1 MAGIAPVID
10 VTTLNGSN
18 GFRILGSGIDETAGW
33 SVGMGDFNGDGLADV
48 IVGAPGVPL
57 NSWAVADYGAYVI
70 FGHAADDIPAAASVA
85 TSVDPGIFRRAGGAV
100 FPSDGALTGYSVSYA
115 GDFNGD
121 GVGDLMVSAPHYG
134 ASQQGATYIVFG
146 GAGSGAG
153 STSIRIDGAA
163 QYDMTGRS
171 VASLGDINGDGFD
184 DVLIGASAADASGRL
199 DAGISYVVYGN
210 ASGANINLANF
221 NASQGFRIIGGS
233 QPELT
238 GYSVSAAG
246 DVNGDGRTDLLIG
259 AINTNGFYSG
269 SAYVIY
275 GTDFG
280 ADIDLAH
287 LTPSQGVRF
296 DGGIETQTGFSV
308 SAAGDVN
315 GDGLGDIIIGAP
327 SPLSFAGQEGG
338 SAFVVFGKAGGL
350 SNTDLANLA
359 PGDGFRIDGAAV
371 GDQAGYS
378 VASAGDFNG
387 DGFGDLIIGAPGAD
401 PDGNT
406 DAGSAYVIF
415 GKASGFDDID
425 LSNLSPADGFRID
438 GPSGVQG
445 NLGFELPAELGTSV
459 AGAGDINGD
468 GYSDIV
474 VGAPGFSLAE
484 GVAYVIY
491 GEASGAVNK
500 VGTSGADRLF
510 GGDFDDTLSGGDGND
525 VIGGKG
531 GTNLVTGGAGSDAF
545 VYALSDQHHDVVTD
559 FRQGE
564 DVIDL
569 RAANISD
576 FATVAQLLSN
586 DAQGNAV
593 ITTVTNDATSTI
605 TLTGI
610 SAEQLTA
617 ADFMFAGN
625 SNQTLNG
632 SDGAD
637 DLFAGAGG
645 DVLNGTAG
653 NDRLFGEQGFDVLNG
668 GTGND
673 SLFGGQDND
682 QLDGGAGADLLDGG
696 AGVDEVAYR
705 TAPAGVTVS
714 LVSGGTGGDAAG
726 DTYVSIENV
735 WGSNFDDV
743 LEGDDQANRIF
754 GLEGNNVIRGGG
766 GNDALTAGSGNDT
779 FYGGA
784 GADSID
790 GGGGV
795 DYARYDDALA
805 GVTVGFTSAAGS
817 NDGAGDTLV
826 NIEGIIGSAFAD
838 KLGGTN
844 LAEDLQG
851 GGGDDL
857 LQGRGGSDTL
867 DGGDGVD
874 QAVFS
879 GSRGEY
885 SIALDAATQT
895 YVVTDLRQGSPD
907 GTDQVRNVETF
918 VFADGAIAAGSVLDG
933 NPGPIIGDDGD
944 NSLTGTPIADQ
955 MHGLGGNDVIV
966 GLAGEDTLEGGDGD
980 DTLDGGTGIDTATY
994 ASAGAGV
1001 TVSLAIAGAQN
1012 TGGAGTDTLVS
1023 IEQVTGSAFDDQLTG
1038 NAGANLLSGMA
1049 GNDRLDGGGGI
1060 DTLLGGDGDDI
1071 LIGGAAGVVDGG
1083 AGFDL
1088 VSYDTSAAGGYID
1101 LGERASHGDF
1111 VNIEGAIGSSFG
1123 DVITGSGADEAIF
1136 GGGGNDVVYAIGGT
1150 DTISGGVGDDTFFDM
1165 GGIEHFDGGE
1175 GADLVAYL
1183 ADPVQLIIDPETYSY
1198 VITGTGVT
1206 ADLADPSRNTGFA
1219 AGDTY
1224 DSIEILIGS
1233 YVDDDLAGDEQDNV
1247 LRGSWGDDVIWGRG
1261 GNDLLEGDVG
1271 NDRLIGGAGADILFG
1286 NVDFLG
1292 YLDLIGRLLGPIGAD
1307 LIQQAKDMAADDPA
1321 FSAGDGFDV
1330 ASYETATSGVVASLT
1345 NPAINTGDA
1354 AGDTYILIE
1363 GLVGSA
1369 FDDTLIGTAGW
1380 GADGHNSLEGGAGN
1394 DTLIGLGGDDDYDG
1408 GEGDDTA
1415 VLPDNRAAYTITY
1428 DPATQTFTLT
1438 SPSTVNHVKDV
1449 ETLQFAD
1456 GTLSVASLFAGG
1468 DNDDSLTGTA
1478 GQDDLNGGGGNDVLR
1493 GLGDNDRIDGAAGDD
1508 LLAGGAGNDT
1518 LIGGVGRD
1526 AASYADATAAVR
1538 IDLGA
1543 TGAQA
1548 TGGSGSDTLTGIES
1562 VVGSAFGDTLIGNGS
1577 DNALSGGGGD
1587 DLLIGLGG
1595 NDTFD
1600 GGAGIDTVSF
1610 AANVNAITTVDL
1622 ALSGPQSVG
1631 GFEGV
1636 DTFVNIENVVA
1647 SSYWG
1652 GTLKGDGGNNW
1663 LTGGINPSTLMGRGG
1678 DDVLDGHNGWQDT
1691 ASYAEAA
1698 NGVTVDLALAGP
1710 QNTGEGSDT
1719 LIGIEN
1725 LTGSA
1730 FGDTL
1735 KGTSGDNV
1743 LIGGAGDDMLFGR
1756 GGFNRLDGGDGI
1768 DTVFYVD
1775 ATAGVQVNLTPNAAF
1790 NPDVLISIENVVG
1803 TAFADTL
1810 TGNAGANA
1818 LTGGAGND
1826 VLTGGLG
1833 RDLLTGG
1840 AGNDVFDLNALAD
1853 STVGAGNRDVIT
1865 DFQSGF
1871 DDIDVTGI
1879 DADTGRVGDQGFR
1892 FIGTKA
1898 FSGKASELHYQ
1909 VFDQAGTASDVTIVS
1924 GDVNGDG
1931 VADFEIEIAG
1941 VVNLRASDFL
1951 L

>member
-1 MAGIAPVID
+1 MRAPQEWEAVMAGIAPVID

-85 TSVDPGIFRRAGGAV
+85 TSVDPGIFRLAGGAV

-569 RAANISD
+569 RAADIGD
-576 FATVAQLLSN
+576 FATVQHLLSN

-593 ITTVTNDATSTI
+593 ITTVTNGVSSTV
-605 TLTGI
+605 TLTGV
-610 SAEQLTA
+610 SAAQLTA
-617 ADFMFAGN
+617 ADFVFAGN
-625 SNQTLNG
+625 SNDVLTG
-632 SDGAD
+632 SDNAD
-637 DLFAGAGG
+637 DLFGGAGS
-645 DVLNGTAG
+645 DSLAG
-653 NDRLFGEQGFDVLNG
+653 NAGDDRLFGEQGYDNLSG
-668 GTGND
+668 GAGND
-673 SLFGGQDND
+673 SLFGGQDGD
-682 QLDGGAGADLLDGG
+682 SLEGGPGADYLDGGDGI
-696 AGVDEVAYR
+696 DEVTYR
-705 TAPAGVTVS
+705 TAQTGVTAS
-714 LVSGGTGGDAAG
+714 LASGGTGGDAAG
-726 DTYVSIENV
+726 DVYVSIENM

-743 LEGDDQANRIF
+743 LEGDDQANSIF
-754 GLEGNNVIRGGG
+754 GLDGNNVIRGGG
-766 GNDALTAGSGNDT
+766 GNDQLYGGSGNDT

-784 GADSID
+784 GADRID
-790 GGGGV
+790 GAGGIN
-795 DYARYDDALA
+795 YARYDDAPS
-805 GVTVGFTSAAGS
+805 GVTVGFASPAGS
-817 NDGAGDTLV
+817 NDGAGDVLI
-826 NIEGIIGSAFAD
+826 NIEGIVGSAFAD
-838 KLGGTN
+838 RLGGTGGV
-844 LAEDLQG
+844 EDLQG

-857 LQGRGGSDTL
+857 LQGRGGNDTL

-874 QAVFS
+874 QAVYS
-879 GSRGEY
+879 GPRGDY
-885 SIALDAATQT
+885 FVSFDAATGT
-895 YVVTDLRQGSPD
+895 YVVDDLRQGSPD
-907 GTDQVRNVETF
+907 GTDQVRNVETL
-918 VFADGAIAAGSVLDG
+918 VFADGSISANSVLDG
-933 NPGPIIGDDGD
+933 NPGPIIGDEGD
-944 NSLTGTPIADQ
+944 NTLTGTPIADVIS
-955 MHGLGGNDVIV
+955 GLGGNDTLS
-966 GLAGEDTLEGGDGD
+966 GLAGEDVLDGGDGND
-980 DTLDGGTGIDTATY
+980 VLDGGTGIDTASY
-994 ASAGAGV
+994 ASAAQGV
-1001 TVSLAIAGAQN
+1001 SVSLAVAGPQD
-1012 TGGAGTDTLVS
+1012 TGGAGVDTLVS
-1023 IEQVTGSAFDDQLTG
+1023 IENLT
-1038 NAGANLLSGMA
+1038 
-1049 GNDRLDGGGGI
+1049 
-1060 DTLLGGDGDDI
+1060 
-1071 LIGGAAGVVDGG
+1071 
-1083 AGFDL
+1083 
-1088 VSYDTSAAGGYID
+1088 
-1101 LGERASHGDF
+1101 
-1111 VNIEGAIGSSFG
+1111 
-1123 DVITGSGADEAIF
+1123 
-1136 GGGGNDVVYAIGGT
+1136 
-1150 DTISGGVGDDTFFDM
+1150 
-1165 GGIEHFDGGE
+1165 
-1175 GADLVAYL
+1175 
-1183 ADPVQLIIDPETYSY
+1183 
-1198 VITGTGVT
+1198 
-1206 ADLADPSRNTGFA
+1206 
-1219 AGDTY
+1219 
-1224 DSIEILIGS
+1224 
-1233 YVDDDLAGDEQDNV
+1233 
-1247 LRGSWGDDVIWGRG
+1247 
-1261 GNDLLEGDVG
+1261 
-1271 NDRLIGGAGADILFG
+1271 
-1286 NVDFLG
+1286 
-1292 YLDLIGRLLGPIGAD
+1292 
-1307 LIQQAKDMAADDPA
+1307 
-1321 FSAGDGFDV
+1321 
-1330 ASYETATSGVVASLT
+1330 
-1345 NPAINTGDA
+1345 
-1354 AGDTYILIE
+1354 
-1363 GLVGSA
+1363 GSA
-1369 FDDTLIGTAGW
+1369 FDDTLIGDAG
-1380 GADGHNSLEGGAGN
+1380 
-1394 DTLIGLGGDDDYDG
+1394 
-1408 GEGDDTA
+1408 
-1415 VLPDNRAAYTITY
+1415 
-1428 DPATQTFTLT
+1428 
-1438 SPSTVNHVKDV
+1438 
-1449 ETLQFAD
+1449 
-1456 GTLSVASLFAGG
+1456 
-1468 DNDDSLTGTA
+1468 
-1478 GQDDLNGGGGNDVLR
+1478 
-1493 GLGDNDRIDGAAGDD
+1493 
-1508 LLAGGAGNDT
+1508 
-1518 LIGGVGRD
+1518 
-1526 AASYADATAAVR
+1526 
-1538 IDLGA
+1538 
-1543 TGAQA
+1543 
-1548 TGGSGSDTLTGIES
+1548 
-1562 VVGSAFGDTLIGNGS
+1562 
-1577 DNALSGGGGD
+1577 DNAL
-1587 DLLIGLGG
+1587 
-1595 NDTFD
+1595 N
-1600 GGAGIDTVSF
+1600 
-1610 AANVNAITTVDL
+1610 
-1622 ALSGPQSVG
+1622 
-1631 GFEGV
+1631 
-1636 DTFVNIENVVA
+1636 
-1647 SSYWG
+1647 
-1652 GTLKGDGGNNW
+1652 
-1663 LTGGINPSTLMGRGG
+1663 
-1678 DDVLDGHNGWQDT
+1678 
-1691 ASYAEAA
+1691 
-1698 NGVTVDLALAGP
+1698 
-1710 QNTGEGSDT
+1710 
-1719 LIGIEN
+1719 
-1725 LTGSA
+1725 
-1730 FGDTL
+1730 
-1735 KGTSGDNV
+1735 
-1743 LIGGAGDDMLFGR
+1743 GGAGDDIMI
-1756 GGFNRLDGGDGI
+1756 GGAGADAFDGGDGFDLVSYET
-1768 DTVFYVD
+1768 DTLVVPLL
-1775 ATAGVQVNLTPNAAF
+1775 NLTPIDF
-1790 NPDVLISIENVVG
+1790 S
-1803 TAFADTL
+1803 
-1810 TGNAGANA
+1810 
-1818 LTGGAGND
+1818 GAG
-1826 VLTGGLG
+1826 
-1833 RDLLTGG
+1833 
-1840 AGNDVFDLNALAD
+1840 
-1853 STVGAGNRDVIT
+1853 
-1865 DFQSGF
+1865 
-1871 DDIDVTGI
+1871 GI
-1879 DADTGRVGDQGFR
+1879 
-1892 FIGTKA
+1892 
-1898 FSGKASELHYQ
+1898 
-1909 VFDQAGTASDVTIVS
+1909 
-1924 GDVNGDG
+1924 GDG
-1931 VADFEIEIAG
+1931 IGDTFVNVEG
-1941 VVNLRASDFL
+1941 VIGSPNND
-1951 L
+1951 